1 MRKIYNSKKIEKIDF
16 NEAKKY
22 IKTNKEIFSLFKKIK
37 IEYLNLSIKIGVED
51 AVLTSYIVAVI
62 SSVISII
69 LPYFVENND
78 NEKYKYVIEPIYN
91 KSTFQMYLNSIVS
104 IKIVHI
110 IYVIYNLT
118 KKGRDKNE
126 STSNRRSYA
135 YSHEL
140 N

>member
-22 IKTNKEIFSLFKKIK
+22 IKTNKEIFSLLKKIK
-37 IEYLNLSIKIGVED
+37 IEYLNLEIKIGVED
-51 AVLTSYIVAVI
+51 TVLTSYVVAII

-69 LPYFVENND
+69 LPYCAENKD
-78 NEKYKYVIEPIYN
+78 AKKYKYAVEPVYN
-91 KSTFQMYLNSIVS
+91 KNTFNLYLDSIVS

-110 IYVIYNLT
+110 IYVIYNLIR
-118 KKGRDKNE
+118 KGRDKNE

-135 YSHEL
+135 YGHEF

>member
-1 MRKIYNSKKIEKIDF
+1 MYNSKKIEEIDF